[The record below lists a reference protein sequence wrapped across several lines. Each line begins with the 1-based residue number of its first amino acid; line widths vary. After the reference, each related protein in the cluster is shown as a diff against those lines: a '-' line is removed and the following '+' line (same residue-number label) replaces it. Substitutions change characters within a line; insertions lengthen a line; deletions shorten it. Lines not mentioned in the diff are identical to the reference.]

1 MKALWYVTKRSM
13 VNQIKKAIKKPVT
26 YLILAVALLYV
37 FLFGSLFI
45 GWRESGSFTSERS
58 LVTILTVGTVFT
70 FFSNFVTYAKKK
82 GIIFKP
88 SHAHFI
94 FTAPINP
101 KVILLMG
108 AMKNFLLGAV
118 LIPVFFFAE
127 MYVFQIG
134 FFKAFLLSVVVFLL
148 ETILEGS
155 LIIFLYANERL
166 STKITTVLC
175 RGIYVFL
182 FAVVAVG
189 VFYFQKYGIH
199 FESIYRF
206 VDYPIIQMLP
216 VVGWNIA
223 LYRLILLGPTTGNV
237 ICSILYLLS
246 VAGMFYVAKTMKC
259 TGEYY
264 EDAAKFADDYAEFY
278 KRNKSGEMVFTVGQK
293 KKFKKTKIVQYK
305 GTGAKAIFY
314 RQLQEYKKERF
325 FIFGGMTVAAIVADV
340 VMIWFLKGKFNA
352 PPEVLLLGL
361 IAYITFVATGYTGK
375 WEKELKTH
383 YLYLIPDSPIR
394 KLWYATLMEHI
405 RSLIDGIVL
414 CVPIGLVWKMPI
426 GYIVMSV
433 VIYAVLQ
440 ANKLYMRVFAES
452 VIGLSLGTTGR
463 QFVYML
469 FQSAI
474 LGMGITFGVVT
485 GIFLGMFWVF
495 PILIL
500 YCMLMMIFIML
511 LASARFEKMEQAV

>member
-1 MKALWYVTKRSM
+1 MKALWYVTKCSM
-13 VNQIKKAIKKPVT
+13 VNQTKKALKKPVT
-26 YLILAVALLYV
+26 YLILSIIILYV
-37 FLFGSLFI
+37 FLFGGFFI
-45 GWRESGSFTSERS
+45 SWRESGSFTSARS
-58 LVTILTVGTVFT
+58 LVTILTVGAVFT

-94 FTAPINP
+94 FTAPLNP
-101 KVILLMG
+101 KIILIMG
-108 AMKNFLLGAV
+108 AMKNYLLSAGFS
-118 LIPVFFFAE
+118 LVFFFAE
-127 MYVFQIG
+127 LYVFRIG
-134 FFKAFLLSVVVFLL
+134 VFKAFLLSVVVFLL

-155 LIIFLYANERL
+155 LIIFLYANERI
-166 STKITTVLC
+166 SAKVTTILC
-175 RGIYVFL
+175 RGIYVLL
-182 FAVVAVG
+182 FAIVLVG
-189 VFYFQKYGIH
+189 VLYFQKNGIN
-199 FESIYRF
+199 FETLYRF
-206 VDYPIIQMLP
+206 IDYPVIQMLP

-223 LYRLILLGPTTGNV
+223 LYRLILLGPTIGNI
-237 ICSILYLLS
+237 ICSALYLFS
-246 VAGMFYVAKTMKC
+246 VAGMFVIAKKMKC

-293 KKFKKTKIVQYK
+293 KKFKRTKAVRYK

-325 FIFGGMTVAAIVADV
+325 FIFGGMTVAAIVVDV
-340 VMIWFLKGKFNA
+340 VMIWFLKGTFDA

-375 WEKELKTH
+375 WEKELKSH
-383 YLYLIPDSPIR
+383 YLYLIPDRPIR

-405 RSLIDGIVL
+405 RSVIDGLVL

-426 GYIVMSV
+426 GYIMMSV
-433 VIYAVLQ
+433 MIYAVLQ

-452 VIGLSLGTTGR
+452 VIGSSLGTTGR
-463 QFVYML
+463 QFMYML

-474 LGMGITFGVVT
+474 LGMGIVCGVAA

-495 PILIL
+495 PILII
-500 YCMLMMIFIML
+500 YCILMMTLVMF
-511 LASARFEKMEQAV
+511 LAASRFDRMEQAA

>member
-1 MKALWYVTKRSM
+1 MKALFYITKRSLI
-13 VNQIKKAIKKPVT
+13 NQAKKAVKKPVT
-26 YLILAVALLYV
+26 YLIIGVIVLYV
-37 FLFGSLFI
+37 FIFGGFFI
-45 GWRESGSFTSERS
+45 GWKESGAFTSSRS
-58 LVTILTVGTVFT
+58 LITILTVGAVFT

-82 GIIFKP
+82 GILFKP

-108 AMKNFLLGAV
+108 ALKNYLMGGCIA
-118 LIPVFFFAE
+118 LIIFCVE
-127 MYVFQIG
+127 MYVFEIG
-134 FFKAFLLSVVVFLL
+134 FLKAFLLSVVCFFL
-148 ETILEGS
+148 ETVFEAS
-155 LIIFLYANERL
+155 LIIFLYANEKLTPRV
-166 STKITTVLC
+166 TTVLC
-175 RGIYVFL
+175 RAIYVFL
-182 FAVVAVG
+182 FAIVAVG
-189 VFYFQKYGIH
+189 VFYFQKHGINL
-199 FESIYRF
+199 ESIYHF
-206 VDYPIIQMLP
+206 IDYPVIQMLP

-223 LYRLILLGPTTGNV
+223 LYRLVLLGPTTLNV
-237 ICSILYLLS
+237 VCTILYFAS
-246 VAGMFYVAKTMKC
+246 IVAMFFVAKKMKC

-293 KKFKKTKIVQYK
+293 KKFKKAKAVQYK

-352 PPEVLLLGL
+352 PSEVLLLGL

-405 RSLIDGIVL
+405 RSLIDGIIL

-426 GYIVMSV
+426 SYIVMSV

-452 VIGLSLGTTGR
+452 VIGSSLGTTGR

-474 LGMGITFGVVT
+474 LGMGIAFGVVA

-500 YCMLMMIFIML
+500 YCMLMMILIMF
-511 LASARFEKMEQAV
+511 LASSRFEKMEQAV